1 MSVLLV
7 GPQSC
12 LSHAGKWSLSVPCL
26 SILWRPPTSAH
37 GRCTPWL
44 IKKLSPLLPS
54 KGVCQAR
61 RNWTRLLQ
69 PLCLLAMLIPKTW
82 SQQARIYVCLS
93 VRDTN
98 YFMLQGRKGWDMQE
112 LTGLDHWINEGT
124 NRRPEFEEPAND
136 TGYSC
141 PDRKKPTEPTGPRE
155 GCGLV
160 KKQHGIT
167 EPQFSRFN
175 CVKAASRGHTSR
187 LVLLLFDNFFQVA
200 GREVPEFSIPEKM
213 VAEYFVF
220 SPELSLQNGWD
231 MPETLKL
238 SIGNLDWGFLCG
250 KYQPFKAIAEWFWFC
265 LHCF

>member
-1 MSVLLV
+1 MSVLLM

-12 LSHAGKWSLSVPCL
+12 LSHAGKWSLFAPCL
-26 SILWRPPTSAH
+26 SILWRPPTSAR

-141 PDRKKPTEPTGPRE
+141 PDRKKPTEPTGLRE
-155 GCGLV
+155 
-160 KKQHGIT
+160 
-167 EPQFSRFN
+167 
-175 CVKAASRGHTSR
+175 
-187 LVLLLFDNFFQVA
+187 
-200 GREVPEFSIPEKM
+200 
-213 VAEYFVF
+213 
-220 SPELSLQNGWD
+220 GWD

-250 KYQPFKAIAEWFWFC
+250 KYQPFKAITEWFWFC